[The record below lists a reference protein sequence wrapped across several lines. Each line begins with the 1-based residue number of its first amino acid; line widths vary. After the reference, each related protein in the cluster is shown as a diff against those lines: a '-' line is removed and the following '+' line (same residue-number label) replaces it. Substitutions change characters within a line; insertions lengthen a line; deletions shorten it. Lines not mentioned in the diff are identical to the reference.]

1 MVVALL
7 VLLFIVGPIV
17 ELYVIIQVADVIG
30 GWQTVALLLVES
42 ILGAWLM
49 KREGR
54 GAIRKIQA
62 RLEAHQLPSKE
73 VVDGALIVF
82 AGALML
88 TPGFLTDILGFLLLI
103 PPTRAVVR
111 AALLR
116 RLRGRLGTGYRWI
129 SAAGGR
135 GPRSGST
142 TTTADVFDTTGRDAD
157 DRPPHELPRAER
169 RP

>member
-7 VLLFIVGPIV
+7 VLLFIVGPIA

-62 RLEAHQLPSKE
+62 RLEARQLPSKE

-82 AGALML
+82 AGALMI
-88 TPGFLTDILGFLLLI
+88 TPGFLTDILGVLLLI

-116 RLRGRLGTGYRWI
+116 RLRGRLGTGLRWV
-129 SAAGGR
+129 SAGPRTAGGV
-135 GPRSGST
+135 
-142 TTTADVFDTTGRDAD
+142 ADVFDTTGRAAD
-157 DRPPHELPRAER
+157 EGPALPRPER

>member
-7 VLLFIVGPIV
+7 VLLFVVGPIV

-30 GWQTVALLLVES
+30 GWQTIALLLVES

-54 GAIRKIQA
+54 GALRKVQA
-62 RLEAHQLPSKE
+62 RLQAHQLPSKE
-73 VVDGALIVF
+73 VVDGALILF

-111 AALLR
+111 VALTKR
-116 RLRGRLGTGYRWI
+116 FRGRLGTGFRWV
-129 SAAGGR
+129 SPRPGG
-135 GPRSGST
+135 GE
-142 TTTADVFDTTGRDAD
+142 VFDTTGRDAD
-157 DRPPHELPRAER
+157 GRPQSLPGPER

>member
-7 VLLFIVGPIV
+7 VLVFIVGPIA

-30 GWQTVALLLVES
+30 GWQTVALLLFES

-62 RLEAHQLPSKE
+62 RLQAHQLPSKE
-73 VVDGALIVF
+73 VVDGALILF

-88 TPGFLTDILGFLLLI
+88 TPGFLTDVLGFLLLI

-111 AALLR
+111 VALMK
-116 RLRGRLGTGYRWI
+116 RLRGRLGTGFRWVGAGTGGGT
-129 SAAGGR
+129 SAGEAAGT
-135 GPRSGST
+135 S
-142 TTTADVFDTTGRDAD
+142 DVFDTTGRDAD
-157 DRPPHELPRAER
+157 DRSPQGLPGPER

>member
-7 VLLFIVGPIV
+7 VLLFIVGPIA

-49 KREGR
+49 KRGGR

-62 RLEAHQLPSKE
+62 RLEARQLPSKE

-116 RLRGRLGTGYRWI
+116 RLRGRLGTGFRWVG
-129 SAAGGR
+129 A
-135 GPRSGST
+135 GPRTTSGGA
-142 TTTADVFDTTGRDAD
+142 ADVFDTTGRDIDEGPA
-157 DRPPHELPRAER
+157 LPRPER